1 MAFHWRARFFRA
13 GLVPRLV
20 LALAVLVPVFSST
33 RPAPE
38 GASARFLNAEEAT
51 PDSIPGN
58 AASAPGL
65 ERGRHL
71 EHLGAQRWHDAG
83 YLGQGV
89 KIAILDTGFQGYKK
103 FLGLALP
110 ELVQIRSFRRDGNA
124 EAKGSQHGILCA
136 EVVHALAPGAE
147 LLLANWEP
155 DDPASFLDAVRW
167 ARQAGARVITCS
179 LIMPSWSDGEGGGPV
194 HAALEKLLG
203 TGKAPGDILFFASAG
218 NTAQRHWAGAF
229 CPDQSG
235 YHQWALKLKDNPLR
249 PWGNERVAVE
259 LYGPSATPYNLAVID
274 TDSQAVVGQATMN
287 RGFTGPGS
295 LKTSSAEKGGCAVVR
310 FLPNPEHTYSVRV
323 QAPDRGQHAK
333 DKFHLVAL
341 GGYLDRATRAGSIPF
356 PADGA
361 RIQAVGAVDSVGKRL
376 FYSSCGPNSCLP
388 KPDFVATVPFASQC
402 RERAFAGTSAAAP
415 QAAALAALWCGRHPD
430 WTVDQVTS
438 AMRQSARDLGPPG
451 HDSETG
457 YGLIHLP

>member
-33 RPAPE
+33 RLAPE

-71 EHLGAQRWHDAG
+71 EQLGAQRWHDAG

-110 ELVQIRSFRRDGNA
+110 EQVQIRSFRRDGNA

-194 HAALEKLLG
+194 HAALERLLG
-203 TGKAPGDILFFASAG
+203 AGNRAGDILFFASAG

-229 CPDQSG
+229 CPDNRG
-235 YHQWALKLKDNPLR
+235 FHQWARKQNENQLH
-249 PWGNERVAVE
+249 PWGKERIAVE
-259 LYGPSATPYNLAVID
+259 LYGPSSIPYDLEVFD
-274 TDSQAVVGQATMN
+274 TDSHALVGRASMN
-287 RGFTGPGS
+287 RGFTGPAS
-295 LKTSSAEKGGCAVVR
+295 LKKGEA
-310 FLPNPEHTYSVRV
+310 
-323 QAPDRGQHAK
+323 
-333 DKFHLVAL
+333 DK
-341 GGYLDRATRAGSIPF
+341 
-356 PADGA
+356 
-361 RIQAVGAVDSVGKRL
+361 
-376 FYSSCGPNSCLP
+376 
-388 KPDFVATVPFASQC
+388 
-402 RERAFAGTSAAAP
+402 
-415 QAAALAALWCGRHPD
+415 
-430 WTVDQVTS
+430 
-438 AMRQSARDLGPPG
+438 
-451 HDSETG
+451 
-457 YGLIHLP
+457 